1 MTALSQM
8 KDSDLK
14 DMGVPMVSICI
25 VHLCYNVNMV
35 HSDVFIRSMFFST
48 PALLLLVLMTIRF
61 CN

>member
-25 VHLCYNVNMV
+25 FQLCYNVYMI
-35 HSDVFIRSMFFST
+35 HSDFLIPSMFFST
-48 PALLLLVLMTIRF
+48 PALLLVLMTIRF